1 PLRATTAPPAYPFQ
15 ILSYSLVKDPNP
27 VGPNN
32 LANPPGK
39 LKKFP
44 SAPPV
49 KGDIGPTAHTVNQ
62 KNDIEAEKLSQI
74 LIQMAN
80 IGREL
85 PYSILRNSIAFDVGD
100 YRASLHAAVPLP
112 LV

>member
-1 PLRATTAPPAYPFQ
+1 
-15 ILSYSLVKDPNP
+15 KDPNP

-49 KGDIGPTAHTVNQ
+49 KGDIGPTGHTVNQ
-62 KNDIEAEKLSQI
+62 KNAHTPKNMTRGHTQTPK
-74 LIQMAN
+74 N
-80 IGREL
+80 
-85 PYSILRNSIAFDVGD
+85 
-100 YRASLHAAVPLP
+100 
-112 LV
+112 